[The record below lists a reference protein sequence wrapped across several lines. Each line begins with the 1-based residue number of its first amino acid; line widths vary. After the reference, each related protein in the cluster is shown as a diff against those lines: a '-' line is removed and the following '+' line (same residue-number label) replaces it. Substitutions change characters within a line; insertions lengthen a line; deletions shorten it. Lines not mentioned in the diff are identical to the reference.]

1 MESMKGSWEVDDF
14 ANAECEAILDLV
26 NCIAEMEGDLSG

>member
-1 MESMKGSWEVDDF
+1 MKGSWEVDDF
-14 ANAECEAILDLV
+14 AYVESEAILDLV